1 MPLTE
6 DEFTEM
12 VNQTC
17 PRCAA
22 GSVPRYR
29 PETKEWAHDFGGKAQ
44 FSHTFCLATGLRK
57 VYEAQKNA

>member
-1 MPLTE
+1 MPLTAE
-6 DEFTEM
+6 EFIEM

-17 PRCAA
+17 SRCRD

-29 PETKEWAHDFGGKAQ
+29 EDTKEWVHDSGGKAQ

-57 VYEAQKNA
+57 VYEAQQNG